1 MKGKSE
7 KKEKEWATS
16 YYLSLFNANKPKKY
30 SYLCKGKN
38 LKIKFKHEGF

>member
-30 SYLCKGKN
+30 SYLCSYISNKDK
-38 LKIKFKHEGF
+38 LT